1 VRAALVDA
9 GAFIALLDRS
19 DAGHSRVV
27 SALTHLTVPLVS
39 VWPAVTE
46 AMHLLRHVAR
56 GQQAL
61 FEMIDDGA
69 VRLADLDAR
78 DDLRR
83 MNALMQKYRDLPMDF
98 ADAALVRVAE
108 REGLNAILTLDAH
121 FQIYRL
127 PGRTRF
133 KLLVTPL

>member
-1 VRAALVDA
+1 VT
-9 GAFIALLDRS
+9 
-19 DAGHSRVV
+19 V
-27 SALTHLTVPLVS
+27 SPTL
-39 VWPAVTE
+39 TE
-46 AMHLLRHVAR
+46 AMHLLRRVPR

-61 FEMIDDGA
+61 FEMVDDGA
-69 VRLADLDAR
+69 VGLAELDTA

-83 MNALMQKYRDLPMDF
+83 MQAWMQKYRELPMDF

-108 REGLNAILTLDAH
+108 RDKLNGILTLDAH

-133 KLLVTPL
+133 KLLVTPH